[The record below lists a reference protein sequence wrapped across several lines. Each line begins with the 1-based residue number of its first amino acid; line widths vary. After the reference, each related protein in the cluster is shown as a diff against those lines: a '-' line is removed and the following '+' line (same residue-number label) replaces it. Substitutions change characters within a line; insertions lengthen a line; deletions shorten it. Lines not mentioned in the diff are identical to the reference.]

1 MKKIQGTVVLKAD
14 EKKKIRFGTNIWQHS
29 WKLNVIF
36 FWYLP
41 GNRRHVTAEVEP
53 WAAGYSHWR

>member
-14 EKKKIRFGTNIWQHS
+14 EKKKNQIWNKHLATFMEI
-29 WKLNVIF
+29 KCAF
-36 FWYLP
+36 FWSLP
-41 GNRRHVTAEVEP
+41 GNRRQVTAEVEP